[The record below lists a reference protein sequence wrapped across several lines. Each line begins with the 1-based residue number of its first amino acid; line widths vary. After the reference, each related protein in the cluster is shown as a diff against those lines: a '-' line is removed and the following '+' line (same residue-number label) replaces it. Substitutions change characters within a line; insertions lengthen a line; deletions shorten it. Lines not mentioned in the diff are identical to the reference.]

1 VGKCT
6 SSLRDNRW
14 PVCAGRRYIDAPL
27 LSQPMAEVLKDSL
40 HRSRYLLNYVDSLRL
55 RRNVQRALNRGESS
69 INWYVP

>member
-1 VGKCT
+1 
-6 SSLRDNRW
+6 
-14 PVCAGRRYIDAPL
+14 
-27 LSQPMAEVLKDSL
+27 MAEVLKDSL